1 MTIVVLII
9 VALAFVIGL
18 GLLIFSLMK
27 RSQTVVPDATDR
39 RTAETERAVAVDD
52 QGHLVMESQDGP
64 IEPPR
69 DATAFESVLGEEARD
84 LHPGRED

>member
-18 GLLIFSLMK
+18 GLLIFSLMR
-27 RSQTVVPDATDR
+27 RSQTAVPDAADR
-39 RTAETERAVAVDD
+39 RAAETDRAVAVDD

-64 IEPPR
+64 TEPPR